1 MSFLYAD
8 SIRDTSGNIII
19 PPYGS
24 VINTSTM
31 RYDGRPGYYARG
43 WIAGDNASTLFA
55 LRLTASNVQHPNNI
69 LIASWQLS
77 IETDNNTTFKV
88 LKNGDWQDN
97 SFGTSNASAPSDEW
111 YWKGLVCA
119 YHDGDNSSTPSNYQ
133 LMFMC
138 RAGST
143 GDINLDPVAQAADD
157 GGRTVWINRTYSSG
171 GQDAYEVGVCTG
183 VVFEIAHEGGSGA
196 TS

>member
-8 SIRDTSGNIII
+8 NIRDTSGNMII

-43 WIAGDNASTLFA
+43 WIAPSNQSTLFA
-55 LRLTASNVQHPNNI
+55 LRLTANNVQHPNNI
-69 LIASWQLS
+69 LVASWQLS

-88 LKNGDWQDN
+88 LKNGSWQDN
-97 SFGTSNASAPSDEW
+97 RLGTSNSSAPSDEW

-119 YHDGDNSSTPSNYQ
+119 YHDGDNGSTPSNYQ
-133 LMFMC
+133 LLYIC
-138 RAGST
+138 RAGSV
-143 GDINLDPVAQAADD
+143 GSVNLDIVAQAADD
-157 GGRTVWINRTYSSG
+157 GGRTVYINRTYGSG
-171 GQDAYEVGVCTG
+171 GQDDYEVGVCTG
-183 VVFEIAHEGGSGA
+183 VVFEIAHESGLGL
-196 TS
+196 TD

>member
-8 SIRDTSGNIII
+8 NIRDTSGNITI
-19 PPYGS
+19 PSYGS

-43 WIAGDNASTLFA
+43 WIAPSNQSTLFA
-55 LRLTASNVQHPNNI
+55 LRLTANNVQHPNNI
-69 LIASWQLS
+69 LVASWQLS

-88 LKNGDWQDN
+88 LKNGSWQDN
-97 SFGTSNASAPSDEW
+97 RLGTSNASAPSDEW

-119 YHDGDNSSTPSNYQ
+119 YHDGDNSSTPANYR
-133 LMFMC
+133 LLYIC
-138 RAGST
+138 RAGSI
-143 GDINLDPVAQAADD
+143 GSVNLDIVAQAADD

-183 VVFEIAHEGGSGA
+183 VVFEIAHENGVGL
-196 TS
+196 TD

>member
-8 SIRDTSGNIII
+8 NIRDTSGNITI
-19 PPYGS
+19 PAYGS

-43 WIAGDNASTLFA
+43 WVAGDNASTLFA
-55 LRLTASNVQHPNNI
+55 LRLTASNVRHPNNI
-69 LIASWQLS
+69 LVASWQLS

-88 LKNGDWQDN
+88 LKNGSWQDN
-97 SFGTSNASAPSDEW
+97 RLGTSNSAAPSDEW

-133 LMFMC
+133 LLYIC

-143 GDINLDPVAQAADD
+143 GDVNLDIVAQAADD
-157 GGRTVWINRTYSSG
+157 GGRTVWINRTYGSA
-171 GQDAYEVGVCTG
+171 GQDAYEIGVCTG
-183 VVFEIAHEGGSGA
+183 VVFEIAHESGLGL
-196 TS
+196 TD